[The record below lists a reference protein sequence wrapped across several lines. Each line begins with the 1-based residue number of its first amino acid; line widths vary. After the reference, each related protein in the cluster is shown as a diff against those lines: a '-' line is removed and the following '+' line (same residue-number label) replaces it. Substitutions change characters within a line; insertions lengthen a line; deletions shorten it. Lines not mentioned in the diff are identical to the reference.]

1 MKLKQSH
8 MSKMY
13 EHNSFGTFDVDKA
26 IDRQKILEKERKRER
41 ERERE
46 REKKMPSESK
56 SQERQ
61 KMTFVPTDEGKFL
74 KEPFPI
80 IWHIPFFD
88 FKVNLNSFKRTCR

>member
-46 REKKMPSESK
+46 REKKKDAVRE
-56 SQERQ
+56 
-61 KMTFVPTDEGKFL
+61 
-74 KEPFPI
+74 
-80 IWHIPFFD
+80 
-88 FKVNLNSFKRTCR
+88 

>member
-41 ERERE
+41 ERE
-46 REKKMPSESK
+46 KKRC
-56 SQERQ
+56 RQ
-61 KMTFVPTDEGKFL
+61 RV
-74 KEPFPI
+74 
-80 IWHIPFFD
+80 
-88 FKVNLNSFKRTCR
+88 KVKRDKK

>member
-26 IDRQKILEKERKRER
+26 IDRQKILEKERKKER

-46 REKKMPSESK
+46 REKKRC
-56 SQERQ
+56 RQ
-61 KMTFVPTDEGKFL
+61 RV
-74 KEPFPI
+74 
-80 IWHIPFFD
+80 
-88 FKVNLNSFKRTCR
+88 KVKRDKK

>member
-13 EHNSFGTFDVDKA
+13 EHNSFDVDKA
-26 IDRQKILEKERKRER
+26 IDRQKILEKERK
-41 ERERE
+41 RERE